1 MSTPK
6 SISRNCVSRINELER
21 EIRQLSDAVTS
32 DKSDGGCT
40 MGIRGGAL
48 SDPSLLFINY
58 VGSELSRKLWR
69 RAPHMPDLEK
79 SNSDLDYCHNEYL
92 EDIDDDERP
101 LKAIMAW
108 KAHFRSD
115 SLFHA
120 LRHSIEVALSHY
132 SDINPDEPDPYTV
145 LR

>member
-1 MSTPK
+1 M
-6 SISRNCVSRINELER
+6 NEFER

-32 DKSDGGCT
+32 DKSDRGSAT
-40 MGIRGGAL
+40 SIRGGAL

-79 SNSDLDYCHNEYL
+79 SNSDLDYCFDGYL
-92 EDIDDDERP
+92 EDIDERP
-101 LKAIMAW
+101 IKATTAW
-108 KAHFRSD
+108 EAHFRSD

-120 LRHSIEVALSHY
+120 LRYSIEVALSHY
-132 SDINPDEPDPYTV
+132 SDLNPDEPDPYTV